1 MENVTDIAFFMVC
14 KQVNFKIT
22 HIRSLVSFFVA
33 VSVRQERARHAI
45 WQFRDMGRP
54 FEVYNAL
61 TCSWSVLRFPI
72 LPVVWFQY
80 YCELKDFVWT
90 SEGDSTLYIQGTA
103 YALWPYFMNIYAWRG
118 AGLARWWERS
128 PPTNVAPVWF
138 PDPAS
143 YVGWVCCWF
152 STLLREIFLRVL
164 RVSPLLKNQHFQIPI
179 RSWNARTFHEW
190 VLVNSLVLRW

>member
-33 VSVRQERARHAI
+33 VSARQERARDAI

-54 FEVYNAL
+54 FEEHNAL

-103 YALWPYFMNIYAWRG
+103 YALWPHFMDIYAWRG
-118 AGLARWWERS
+118 AGLPRFDSRTRHHMWVEFVVGSLLCSERFFS
-128 PPTNVAPVWF
+128 GYSGFPLSLKTNISKF
-138 PDPAS
+138 QFDP
-143 YVGWVCCWF
+143 GMHEHF
-152 STLLREIFLRVL
+152 MNEFLWT
-164 RVSPLLKNQHFQIPI
+164 P
-179 RSWNARTFHEW
+179 
-190 VLVNSLVLRW
+190 